1 MALLGIWHHPRLVFG
16 TRAGTRAGT
25 VRVLVRVLLVVARGG
40 RGPSVGLE
48 LDGCGGSLFWPKH
61 FAEAR
66 PKKSDLEHAGKKGH
80 GGPPAEWPPAPG
92 ERRENLKCYEA
103 VERGAVADSRKNL
116 IGNGRGLLSG
126 RTGELLTQTLSCEPL
141 NCRRMAAKCSFPR
154 PPPTSSRV

>member
-1 MALLGIWHHPRLVFG
+1 MA
-16 TRAGTRAGT
+16 A
-25 VRVLVRVLLVVARGG
+25 RVGA
-40 RGPSVGLE
+40 E
-48 LDGCGGSLFWPKH
+48 LDAQKKLYLGSARFPLGG
-61 FAEAR
+61 
-66 PKKSDLEHAGKKGH
+66 PKKSHTWNTRKKGH
-80 GGPPAEWPPAPG
+80 GGPPAEWPPPQVS
-92 ERRENLKCYEA
+92 ENLKCYEA

>member
-1 MALLGIWHHPRLVFG
+1 MG
-16 TRAGTRAGT
+16 
-25 VRVLVRVLLVVARGG
+25 
-40 RGPSVGLE
+40 
-48 LDGCGGSLFWPKH
+48 GCGGSLFWSKH

-66 PKKSDLEHAGKKGH
+66 PKKTPTWNTRKKGH
-80 GGPPAEWPPAPG
+80 GGPPAEWPPPQVS
-92 ERRENLKCYEA
+92 ENRKSYEA

-154 PPPTSSRV
+154 PRPTSPRV

>member
-1 MALLGIWHHPRLVFG
+1 MAAPR
-16 TRAGTRAGT
+16 
-25 VRVLVRVLLVVARGG
+25 RVNG
-40 RGPSVGLE
+40 RLP
-48 LDGCGGSLFWPKH
+48 GCES
-61 FAEAR
+61 
-66 PKKSDLEHAGKKGH
+66 
-80 GGPPAEWPPAPG
+80 
-92 ERRENLKCYEA
+92 ENPEEIVDATYEA